1 MSMQTK
7 FEINHVNYKTDA
19 VRHGLSQTE
28 KDMHYLWEHMNCKS
42 EEEFAE
48 AAKEF
53 YKETGVK
60 FVLVKIWKKHI
71 LFWRYQPL
79 YVLASHPFEDGLR
92 VHEAF
97 EHIFNGGYL
106 VDEKPWQWRVLKTYV

>member
-1 MSMQTK
+1 MQTK
-7 FEINHVNYKTDA
+7 FEINCAIYKTEA
-19 VRHGLSQTE
+19 VRHGVAQTE

-79 YVLASHPFEDGLR
+79 YVLASHPFNDGLK

-97 EHIFNGGYL
+97 EHLFNNKYL
-106 VDEKPWQWRVLKTYV
+106 YLIDEKPWQWRVLKTYI